1 MIKKSRTLMFV
12 QQLEHLKV
20 SIDDFPEILNQS
32 GATEWAF
39 IIHNKDEGAKP
50 HVHCVLHFK
59 NAHHASA
66 IAKLFNDT
74 ENSVEYWNSRIGNA
88 YSYLIHQT
96 QDAHHSKKHLYSA
109 KDVTANFDFEQKIKS
124 ISQQV
129 NSKQV
134 KQYIVDYSEGNLTF
148 KQLQNK
154 IGVYNMAINSKIID
168 NITRY
173 LAEVNHQ
180 KWLQEFEGPMQVIW
194 LWGPSGIGKSVYADY
209 LVSKKGSVAKL
220 GASNDY
226 FQGYNQ
232 EHVCILNDVRPNDF
246 KWSDLL
252 RMLDNWQLDKQA
264 PRRYKN
270 CYLDVETIVITTP
283 FDSYSFYAHTRYIDR
298 KIDTYEQLQ
307 RRITCELGPD
317 DIVPAIKRLHL
328 GRYKEKEN
336 E

>member
-1 MIKKSRTLMFV
+1 MYV

-20 SIDDFPEILNQS
+20 SIDDFPKILNQS

-39 IIHNKDEGAKP
+39 IIHDKDEGAKP

-59 NAHHASA
+59 NAHYASA
-66 IAKLFNDT
+66 IAKLFNDN

-96 QDAHHSKKHLYSA
+96 QDAHGEKHLYST

-129 NSKQV
+129 GSKQV
-134 KQYIVDYSEGNLTF
+134 KQYIMDYSEGSLTLE
-148 KQLQNK
+148 QLQNK
-154 IGVYNMAINSKIID
+154 IGVYNMASNSTIID
-168 NITRY
+168 NITRF
-173 LAEVNHQ
+173 LMESNHR
-180 KWLQEFEGPMQVIW
+180 KWLQEFKGPMKVMW

-209 LVSKKGSVAKL
+209 LVANQSPVAKL

-226 FQGYNQ
+226 FQSYKQ
-232 EHVCILNDVRPNDF
+232 EHVCILNDIRPNDF

-264 PRRYKN
+264 PRRYRN
-270 CYLDVETIVITTP
+270 CFLDVETMIITTP
-283 FDSYSFYAHTRYIDR
+283 FDSYSFYNHINNIDI

-307 RRITCELGPD
+307 RRITLELGPKE
-317 DIVPAIKRLHL
+317 IIPAVKKLHL
-328 GRYKEKEN
+328 GRYKN
-336 E
+336 G

>member
-1 MIKKSRTLMFV
+1 MIKKSRTLMYV

-39 IIHNKDEGAKP
+39 IIHNKDEGARP

-59 NAHHASA
+59 NARHASA

-96 QDAHHSKKHLYSA
+96 QDAHSEKHLYSA
-109 KDVTANFDFEQKIKS
+109 KEVTANFNFEQKIKS

-129 NSKQV
+129 SSKQV

-148 KQLQNK
+148 EQLQNN
-154 IGVYNMAINSKIID
+154 IGVYNMANNSKIID

-180 KWLQEFEGPMQVIW
+180 KWLQEFNGPMQVIW

-209 LVSKKGSVAKL
+209 LVSNKGSVAKL

-317 DIVPAIKRLHL
+317 DIIPAIKKLHL